1 MLITIDNL
9 RTTLDQLEREG
20 ATHLIAFWRTIED
33 ARDFSGV
40 PEEIT
45 NDEMMD
51 LIETGCGDFDA
62 VHSVIDHSILVAYES
77 REAELDSEEEI

>member
-1 MLITIDNL
+1 
-9 RTTLDQLEREG
+9 
-20 ATHLIAFWRTIED
+20 
-33 ARDFSGV
+33 
-40 PEEIT
+40 
-45 NDEMMD
+45 MMD